1 MATISAGSIIRGDV
15 VKLDGINNG
24 TNGVVESVKKNGST
38 VAVKIRCKKSGQMY
52 SYNLPYNSRFETVV
66 TITR

>member
-38 VAVKIRCKKSGQMY
+38 VAVKIRCKQSGQMY

-66 TITR
+66 TITL